1 MSKTLNKAML
11 IGNVGRDPEL
21 KQTPSGIPVVSFRL
35 ATHDSWK
42 DRDGI
47 TRESTDWHTV
57 VAWRGLANI
66 IAKIVTK
73 GSRVYIE
80 GKIQTRNYE
89 DKTGVKRNIVEILAD
104 NVLLLDKRKRDEN
117 ADLHLDDEVIDDDF
131 VSNNDNPIDVSDDV
145 NNEAN
150 DNDNDKMEESKVKK
164 DNKLNKNEDPFESS
178 EYDSE
183 IGDGYS
189 NNNDS
194 KDSFVPF

>member
-104 NVLLLDKRKRDEN
+104 NVLLLDKRKKDDN
-117 ADLHLDDEVIDDDF
+117 SDLHLDDETID
-131 VSNNDNPIDVSDDV
+131 
-145 NNEAN
+145 NEF
-150 DNDNDKMEESKVKK
+150 EESKNDQFENKQEDETSNTDENKK
-164 DNKLNKNEDPFESS
+164 NDDAFESS
-178 EYDSE
+178 DYDSE